1 MVSEDDVC
9 TTCKYIRT
17 LCSNNSF
24 FEVPFEVRTVIKGP
38 KQKVRSNSILFIDG
52 KLIPGPAPLLMV
64 YHKPKFMLSVMEDDK
79 KYLDQQRRHLGQVLH
94 PRYARAGMF
103 NISLLIFFCIFISHL
118 DAHTIHSLQSIQG
131 YIPSED
137 WIMIHLA

>member
-1 MVSEDDVC
+1 MVNNADVC
-9 TTCKYIRT
+9 TTCKYICNF
-17 LCSNNSF
+17 CSNNSL
-24 FEVPFEVRTVIKGP
+24 FEVPFEERTVIKGP

-103 NISLLIFFCIFISHL
+103 NISLFSFLI
-118 DAHTIHSLQSIQG
+118 HTIHSLQSIQG